1 MHSHA
6 ASLPPTSGINL
17 SFTLLWLAAAVR
29 YSLPRLGRRIEH
41 VLVTDRAVLVFGAEA
56 EAAAIDL
63 ADFHEGCRSIPV
75 IPVIMVPGQR
85 VVLQRPLPFAGAA
98 RPVRC
103 TPLLLPLLLEYV
115 AGFPAVPGFDPAN
128 WAKAAYR
135 PVPGLIDAACRL
147 YARHDVAAL
156 LLANSGRGDLART
169 QAAVG
174 TALAEARAAGS
185 KLVVFVTGAPGA
197 GKTLCGLDLAFAPGS
212 GAVFLTGN
220 PALLHVLRAAL
231 VRDAAARGLAAR
243 AARQRV
249 EACVQALH
257 HVRDHHLANPGP
269 PAERVWV
276 IDEAQRCWTEA
287 YARRKTQNRESP
299 LLASEPAIL
308 LDAMARHD
316 GFAAI
321 VCLLGGG
328 QEIHAGEGG
337 LATWGGALAARP
349 AWRAIAPNPALGAE
363 DPRQLLPPIPRLRFD
378 PALHLGAAVRA
389 WRAPQVVRWVEAMLA
404 GDAAA
409 ARALAQD
416 IPVRVTRSLAH
427 MRAALRSARLE
438 RPGRVGLVASSA
450 ARRLRA
456 EGLGG
461 LLWHQDEDAIAS
473 WFLETW
479 PDVRSA
485 DALEVAGTEFGVQ
498 GLELDHVGVCWDADL
513 VREHGA
519 WVSRAFRATAWTVPR
534 DPEALS
540 NRLNAYRVLLTRAR
554 RSTIIW
560 VPRGHAEDP
569 TRAPDRYNA
578 IAAFLD
584 ECGALPLVPAAGSV
598 QSEMP
603 EPMLL

>member
-1 MHSHA
+1 MQ
-6 ASLPPTSGINL
+6 
-17 SFTLLWLAAAVR
+17 
-29 YSLPRLGRRIEH
+29 YSIPRLGRRIEH

-63 ADFHEGCRSIPV
+63 ADFHEGCRNVPV
-75 IPVIMVPGQR
+75 IPVIMVPGER

-103 TPLLLPLLLEYV
+103 TPLLLPLLLEQV
-115 AGFPAVPGFDPAN
+115 AAFPPVPGFDPAC

-156 LLANSGRGDLART
+156 LLTNSVRGDLVRT
-169 QAAVG
+169 QAAIR
-174 TALAEARAAGS
+174 TALAEAQAQAA

-197 GKTLCGLDLAFAPGS
+197 GKTLCGLDLAFAPNS

-231 VRDAAARGLAAR
+231 VRDAAARGLAAP

-257 HVRDHHLANPGP
+257 HVRDHHLAIAGP
-269 PAERVWV
+269 PAERIWV
-276 IDEAQRCWTEA
+276 IDEAQRCWTEP
-287 YARRKTQNRESP
+287 YARRKTQNRAQP
-299 LLASEPAIL
+299 LQASEPATL
-308 LDAMARHD
+308 LDAMARHE

-337 LATWGGALAARP
+337 LAAWGQALAARP
-349 AWRAIAPNPALGAE
+349 AWCAIAPNAALRAQ
-363 DPRQLLPPIPRLRFD
+363 DPRQRLAAEPGLHLDPR
-378 PALHLGAAVRA
+378 LHLGAAVRA
-389 WRAPQVVRWVEAMLA
+389 WRSPRLVRWVGAVLA
-404 GDAAA
+404 GDATA
-409 ARALAQD
+409 ARAAAHD
-416 IPVRVTRSLAH
+416 IPVRITRSLAH
-427 MRAALRSARLE
+427 MQATLRATRTGRAKAASA
-438 RPGRVGLVASSA
+438 GLVASSA

-461 LLWHQDEDAIAS
+461 LLWHQDEDAVAS
-473 WFLETW
+473 WFLEPW
-479 PDVRSA
+479 PDIRSA

-498 GLELDHVGVCWDADL
+498 GLELDHVGLCWDLDL
-513 VREHGA
+513 VRERGA
-519 WVSRAFRATAWTVPR
+519 WMARAFRATAWTVPR

-560 VPRGHAEDP
+560 VPRGDAQDP
-569 TRAPDRYNA
+569 TRPPDRYDA
-578 IAAFLD
+578 IAAFLA
-584 ECGALPLVPAAGSV
+584 ECGALPLDPAGGSV
-598 QSEMP
+598 EPAMP

>member
-1 MHSHA
+1 VQYA
-6 ASLPPTSGINL
+6 
-17 SFTLLWLAAAVR
+17 
-29 YSLPRLGRRIEH
+29 LPRLGRRIEH

-63 ADFHEGCRSIPV
+63 ADFHEGCRDVPV
-75 IPVIMVPGQR
+75 IPVVMVRGER
-85 VVLQRPLPFAGAA
+85 VVLQRPLPFAGAT

-103 TPLLLPLLLEYV
+103 TPLLLPLLLQQV
-115 AGFPAVPGFDPAN
+115 AAFPAVPGFDPAR
-128 WAKAAYR
+128 WADAAYR

-156 LLANSGRGDLART
+156 LLTNSGRGDLVRT
-169 QAAVG
+169 QAAVRM
-174 TALAEARAAGS
+174 ALGAAQGAGA
-185 KLVVFVTGAPGA
+185 KVVVFVTGAPGA

-231 VRDAAARGLAAR
+231 VRDAATRGLAAR

-257 HVRDHHLANPGP
+257 HVRDHHQAMAAP

-276 IDEAQRCWTEA
+276 IDEAQRCWTA
-287 YARRKTQNRESP
+287 PYAMRKTQNQAQP
-299 LLASEPAIL
+299 LLSSEPAIL

-337 LATWGGALAARP
+337 LAGWGEALIARP
-349 AWRAIAPNPALGAE
+349 QWGVVAPAAAAQAT
-363 DPRQLLPPIPRLRFD
+363 DPRQRLGAGPGRRFD
-378 PALHLGAAVRA
+378 PDLHLGAAVRA
-389 WRAPQVVRWVEAMLA
+389 WRAPGVVGWVGAMLA
-404 GDAAA
+404 GNAAD
-409 ARALAQD
+409 ARAVAADL
-416 IPVRVTRSLAH
+416 PVRVTRSLEQ
-427 MRAALRSARLE
+427 MRAVLRKGRSE
-438 RPGRVGLVASSA
+438 RGSRVGLVASSA

-461 LLWHQDEDAIAS
+461 LLWHQDEDAVAN

-479 PDVRSA
+479 PDIRSA

-498 GLELDHVGVCWDADL
+498 GLELDHVGVCWDGDL
-513 VREHGA
+513 VRQRGT
-519 WVSRAFRATAWTVPR
+519 WVARAFRATAWTMPR
-534 DPEALS
+534 DAEALS

-554 RSTIIW
+554 RSTVIW
-560 VPRGHAEDP
+560 VPRGDAADP
-569 TRAPDRYNA
+569 TRAPDRYDA
-578 IAAFLD
+578 IAAFLA
-584 ECGALPLVPAAGSV
+584 ECGALPLEASTGSV
-598 QSEMP
+598 EATLT
-603 EPMLL
+603 EPVLL